1 MDGTQRLNRISGTVL
16 IVLSL
21 TALAP
26 LLVVA
31 LPAILTG
38 RVARPEPDE
47 TTSAHIFQLSI
58 VALVPVGLTFL
69 ATANWKQPLRSL
81 RPLAFP
87 AAAVALAFGLLFY
100 FEHVYLPGHGYPAPR
115 PGLPLHLSRQVL
127 SAVR

>member
-58 VALVPVGLTFL
+58 VAL
-69 ATANWKQPLRSL
+69 
-81 RPLAFP
+81 
-87 AAAVALAFGLLFY
+87 
-100 FEHVYLPGHGYPAPR
+100 EHVYLPGHGYPAPR
-115 PGLPLHLSRQVL
+115 PGLPLHLLRQVL